1 VSFAIDVESNLI
13 RVTLSGVLTEGDLR
27 GIGDAADELEA
38 TTPVRPRITDMTGVT
53 ELEVRYADVQVF
65 ATRRREIKFPNAFK
79 SAIVVSG
86 ASQLGIARMFQ
97 TLNDNPQITIEIFTE
112 REKALEWVRN

>member
-1 VSFAIDVESNLI
+1 MSLKIDPQPDLI
-13 RVTLSGVLTEGDLR
+13 YVTLSGVLTESDLR
-27 GIGDAADELEA
+27 SVGDAAAELET

-53 ELEVRYADVQVF
+53 ELRVRYPEVQEL
-65 ATRRREIKFPNAFK
+65 ATRRRRIHFPNAFK

-86 ASQLGIARMFQ
+86 SSQMGIARMFQ

-112 REKALEWVRN
+112 YQKALDWVRS